1 MGPEQ
6 HAQHDYADV
15 THEISTFH
23 EQLLHARSSGNPD
36 AELEA
41 ERKMNESLDEL
52 NDVMRAL
59 GRTASNGEKQ

>member
-6 HAQHDYADV
+6 HAGHDYA
-15 THEISTFH
+15 EITVEVSSFY
-23 EQLLHARSSGNPD
+23 EQLSFARHNGDAD

-52 NDVMRAL
+52 NDVLKAL
-59 GRTASNGEKQ
+59 GRTAL